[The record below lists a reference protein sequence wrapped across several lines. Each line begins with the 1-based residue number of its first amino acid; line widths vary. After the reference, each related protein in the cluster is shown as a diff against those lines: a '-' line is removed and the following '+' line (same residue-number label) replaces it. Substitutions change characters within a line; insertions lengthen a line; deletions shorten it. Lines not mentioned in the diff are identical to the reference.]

1 MEDVEDVEDVL
12 FTSNIKHLIF
22 FFRVE
27 DVWKMADSGLRGPP
41 FANLQTFI
49 GPF

>member
-1 MEDVEDVEDVL
+1 VEDVEDVEDVL

-27 DVWKMADSGLRGPP
+27 DMWKMAGSDLRGPP